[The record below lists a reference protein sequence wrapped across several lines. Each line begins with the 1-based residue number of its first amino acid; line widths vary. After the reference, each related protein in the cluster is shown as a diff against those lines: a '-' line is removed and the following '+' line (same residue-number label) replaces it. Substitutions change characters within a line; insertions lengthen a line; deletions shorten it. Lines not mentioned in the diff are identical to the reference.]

1 MVKTYDNLKDDDGN
15 YIPNRTMLFI
25 PTSKIKEDGIISEY
39 VSGLAYV
46 PETPGITFIVDDWII
61 PQIDKLKFEDGEL
74 KVKDGKNI
82 EEPQKTEKELERE
95 QLLKRL
101 AELET
106 E

>member
-1 MVKTYDNLKDDDGN
+1 MIKTYDNLKDDDGN
-15 YIPNRTMLFI
+15 YIPNRILLFI

-46 PETPGITFIVDDWII
+46 PETSGITFIVDDWII
-61 PQIDKLKFEDGEL
+61 PQLDKLKFINGEL
-74 KVKDGKNI
+74 KVKDGEDI

-95 QLLKRL
+95 ALLKRL
-101 AELET
+101 AELEI